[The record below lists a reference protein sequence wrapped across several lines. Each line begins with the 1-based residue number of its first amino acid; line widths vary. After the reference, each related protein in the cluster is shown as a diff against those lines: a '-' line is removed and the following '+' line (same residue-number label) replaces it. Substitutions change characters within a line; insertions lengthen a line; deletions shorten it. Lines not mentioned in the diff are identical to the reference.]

1 MLWNTTCS
9 LSISLFMF
17 HLISFRLYFIVH
29 VSSHFLHSALHWSWF
44 IAFTSVLTSLIM
56 FHSYFLQSTVYLI
69 HFIYHSP
76 SHSYLPY
83 YHAVSLDKLLI
94 VDRYSLLKAEL
105 RWFYYFLSPCIKQ
118 EVQRYRCGK
127 LLLLEKRRRI
137 FNSNHLML
145 VGKTIFT
152 DTHIYILSE
161 NNRKIPKNN
170 SEMHL

>member
-1 MLWNTTCS
+1 MLS
-9 LSISLFMF
+9 LEINEL
-17 HLISFRLYFIVH
+17 R
-29 VSSHFLHSALHWSWF
+29 
-44 IAFTSVLTSLIM
+44 
-56 FHSYFLQSTVYLI
+56 
-69 HFIYHSP
+69 
-76 SHSYLPY
+76 
-83 YHAVSLDKLLI
+83 VSLDKIFNL
-94 VDRYSLLKAEL
+94 DRYSLLKAEL